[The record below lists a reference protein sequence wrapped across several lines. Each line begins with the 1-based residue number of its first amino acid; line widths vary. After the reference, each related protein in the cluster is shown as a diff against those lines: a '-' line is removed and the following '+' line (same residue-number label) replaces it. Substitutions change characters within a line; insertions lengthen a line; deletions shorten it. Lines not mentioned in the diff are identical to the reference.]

1 MFFLLSLFAEGVRDI
16 EKDFK
21 RYRCDDRRA
30 DRFDRWLWDFHA
42 DQWLPD
48 RGFSKRGDGEQ
59 SAGAA

>member
-21 RYRCDDRRA
+21 RCRCGDRRA

-42 DQWLPD
+42 
-48 RGFSKRGDGEQ
+48 G
-59 SAGAA
+59 